1 MFHTDYNR
9 SSQAYDGDL
18 TILAVTDPLIYK
30 TLLSVLEDP
39 TTGTR
44 FRDSS
49 SEHFATSRLVY
60 ERWSEFIGYTCRL
73 FEGRNAY
80 SLPSRCNA
88 LKRTL
93 W

>member
-1 MFHTDYNR
+1 MFHTHYNR

-18 TILAVTDPLIYK
+18 TILAVTDPLVYK

-44 FRDSS
+44 FRDSGL
-49 SEHFATSRLVY
+49 EHFATSRLVY
-60 ERWSEFIGYTCRL
+60 ERWSEFLGYRV
-73 FEGRNAY
+73 FEGRNEY